1 MVATPSTMVGLGT
14 KAHSFLLPDVQSGT
28 LYDFNFSSKA
38 KGCLIAFIC
47 NHCPY
52 VLHLLPILTQLCN
65 QWQEKGLEVIFI
77 SSNDVENYPADS
89 PDLMMQLAKEYD
101 FKFPYLFDEDQR
113 VALAY
118 QASCTPDFFLYDSR
132 YSLFYR
138 GQFDDSRPG
147 NNKVVNGHD
156 LELAVEGLLS
166 NLSAP
171 EIQHPSLGCNL
182 KWKKGNE
189 PDYFTPNK

>member
-14 KAHSFLLPDVQSGT
+14 KAHSFRLPDTKSGT
-28 LYDFNFSSKA
+28 LYKFNFSSKA

-52 VLHLLPILTQLCN
+52 VLHILPTLSQLCN
-65 QWQEKGLEVIFI
+65 QWQEKGLKVVFI
-77 SSNDVENYPADS
+77 SSNDVDNYPADS
-89 PDLMMQLAKEYD
+89 PDFMMQLTKEYD
-101 FKFPYLFDEDQR
+101 FRFPYLFDEDQR

-118 QASCTPDFFLYDSR
+118 QASCTPDFFLYDSH

-147 NNKVVNGHD
+147 NNKVVTGHD
-156 LELAVEGLLS
+156 LELAVERLLS
-166 NLSAP
+166 NLPAP
-171 EIQHPSLGCNL
+171 EIQQPSLGCNL

-189 PDYFTPNK
+189 PDYFTTKK

>member
-14 KAHSFLLPDVQSGT
+14 KAHSFRLPDTKSGT
-28 LYDFNFSSKA
+28 LYEFNFSSKA

-52 VLHLLPILTQLCN
+52 VLHILPTLSQLCN
-65 QWQEKGLEVIFI
+65 QWQEKGLKVVFI
-77 SSNDVENYPADS
+77 SSNDVDNYPADS
-89 PDLMMQLAKEYD
+89 PDFMMQLTKEYD
-101 FKFPYLFDEDQR
+101 FRFPYLFDEDQR

>member
-1 MVATPSTMVGLGT
+1 MVGLGT
-14 KAHSFLLPDVQSGT
+14 KAHSFACQIPSLALFT
-28 LYDFNFSSKA
+28 NLISSKA

-52 VLHLLPILTQLCN
+52 VLHILPTLSQLCN
-65 QWQEKGLEVIFI
+65 QWQEKGLKVVFI
-77 SSNDVENYPADS
+77 SSNDVDNYPADS
-89 PDLMMQLAKEYD
+89 PDFMMQLTKEYD
-101 FKFPYLFDEDQR
+101 FRFPYLFDEDQR

-118 QASCTPDFFLYDSR
+118 QASCTPDFFLYDSY

-147 NNKVVNGHD
+147 NNKVVTGHD
-156 LELAVEGLLS
+156 LELAVERLLS
-166 NLSAP
+166 NLPAP
-171 EIQHPSLGCNL
+171 EIQQPSLGCNL

-189 PDYFTPNK
+189 PDYFTTKK